1 MHSNAGGDSRGRRV
15 QVLELACSGLN
26 PGFLRSSRFLTFTV
40 PNPLFHKVELIK
52 PSRVAEKIK
61 SDNVRK
67 ALGMVPES

>member
-1 MHSNAGGDSRGRRV
+1 MHSNAGGDSRGGRV

-26 PGFLRSSRFLTFTV
+26 PGFLRNSRFLTFTV
-40 PNPLFHKVELIK
+40 PNLFFRKVELIK

-61 SDNVRK
+61 SDNVHK